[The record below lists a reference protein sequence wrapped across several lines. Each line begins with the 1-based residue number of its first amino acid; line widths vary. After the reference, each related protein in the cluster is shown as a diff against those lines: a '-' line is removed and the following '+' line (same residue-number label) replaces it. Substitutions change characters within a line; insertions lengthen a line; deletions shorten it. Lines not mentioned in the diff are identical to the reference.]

1 MNHVALIA
9 ALLLMA
15 GLAQADTFELSDPA
29 NEMYEDQK
37 AREEQRVREEFEPME
52 EPPAP
57 TGNTL
62 CTIDTDNGACSC
74 IDKVLARKLSLSQE
88 ECVALIMQSLEG
100 QKQ

>member
-1 MNHVALIA
+1 MNHIALIA
-9 ALLLMA
+9 ALLLLA

-29 NEMYEDQK
+29 NELYEEQK
-37 AREEQRVREEFEPME
+37 AREEQRLREDFEPMQE
-52 EPPAP
+52 APAP

-88 ECVALIMQSLEG
+88 ECVALIMRSLEA
-100 QKQ
+100 QKE